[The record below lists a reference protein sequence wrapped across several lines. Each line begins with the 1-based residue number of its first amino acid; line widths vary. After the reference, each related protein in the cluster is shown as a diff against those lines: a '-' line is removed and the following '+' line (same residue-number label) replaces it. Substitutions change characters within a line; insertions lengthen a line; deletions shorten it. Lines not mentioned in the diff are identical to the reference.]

1 VDKDGKPVGDAEVMA
16 VPASGQRMR
25 PDAYQAEKSNPHGMF
40 TLRGMIPGKYV
51 VLALDGVH
59 DEMRSAEFFAKY
71 GTVGE
76 QVELSEG
83 EKKTVG
89 LKVVEGKE

>member
-1 VDKDGKPVGDAEVMA
+1 
-16 VPASGQRMR
+16 MR
-25 PDAYQAEKSNPHGMF
+25 PDAYQSEKSNAEGQF

-51 VLALDGVH
+51 VLALESSSH
-59 DEMRSAEFFAKY
+59 DDLRSPEFFAKY
-71 GTVGE
+71 GALGE
-76 QVELSEG
+76 QVDLAEG